1 MFKFLIKSFSEKKL
15 SLFLREGSGATKN
28 PRKATFLEKESLK
41 LSLFYYYLPHAWIFI
56 IKIIMITTWNFD
68 SLYIRQK
75 EPNREGIE
83 KVNLIIA

>member
-15 SLFLREGSGATKN
+15 SLFLREGSGATKSL
-28 PRKATFLEKESLK
+28 RKATFLEKESLI
-41 LSLFYYYLPHAWIFI
+41 LHGYYYLPHAWIFI
-56 IKIIMITTWNFD
+56 IKIKMITTWNFD